1 MLNPLSDI
9 GLVAANSQKRNAQIV
24 PATFNQRA
32 VAVGPKA
39 DDLWFIRSKL
49 RNAKDKT
56 LCVPTPV
63 MMAATLPDG
72 RLIQRAVDRLA
83 LIDQHKFTARI
94 YLAVIGDQVYCAN
107 ETVLFVH
114 GESYAPNN
122 PASPLKST
130 ISAIAMPGPRFA

>member
-1 MLNPLSDI
+1 
-9 GLVAANSQKRNAQIV
+9 
-24 PATFNQRA
+24 
-32 VAVGPKA
+32 
-39 DDLWFIRSKL
+39 
-49 RNAKDKT
+49 
-56 LCVPTPV
+56 

-122 PASPLKST
+122 PSFAAQVDNLSYRD
-130 ISAIAMPGPRFA
+130 AGPRFA